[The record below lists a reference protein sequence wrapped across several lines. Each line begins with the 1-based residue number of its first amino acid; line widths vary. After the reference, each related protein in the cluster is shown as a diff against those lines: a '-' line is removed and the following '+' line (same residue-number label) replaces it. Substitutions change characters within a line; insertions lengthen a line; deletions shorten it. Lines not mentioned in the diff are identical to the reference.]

1 MVHHVS
7 RGVIGG
13 DILVSQTGISLLTL
27 KHSLMGCKK
36 EDRYKKAGLV
46 YSVEDTPVRSAAV
59 FVLFAHLDDS
69 PILLLIRR
77 SQHVALH
84 KGDVA
89 FPGGV
94 REASDLSDLETAYR
108 ETEEEIGAHVD
119 QIEFW
124 GELNK
129 VETSTGFTV
138 TPFTGQLLDVSSLTP
153 QRREV
158 AEIIM
163 APMNAL
169 IDPHA
174 VRSISVL
181 NGAEIEHVPAYAYNG
196 HVIWGATARILS
208 QVIYTSCLKT
218 SVKLS

>member
-1 MVHHVS
+1 
-7 RGVIGG
+7 
-13 DILVSQTGISLLTL
+13 
-27 KHSLMGCKK
+27 MGCKNG
-36 EDRYKKAGLV
+36 DRYIEDGLV
-46 YSVEDTPVRSAAV
+46 ASVKETPVRNAAV
-59 FVLFAHLDDS
+59 FLLFANLEGS
-69 PILLLIRR
+69 PILLFIRR

-84 KGDVA
+84 KGDIA

-94 REASDLSDLETAYR
+94 REASDLSYLETAYR
-108 ETEEEIGAHVD
+108 ETEEEIGVHVD

-124 GELNK
+124 GELNR

-153 QRREV
+153 QHREV

-174 VRSISVL
+174 LRSMCVL
-181 NGAEIEHVPAYAYNG
+181 KGSEIVSAPAYAYNG
-196 HVIWGATARILS
+196 NVIWGATARILS
-208 QVIYTSCLKT
+208 QVIYTSCSKT
-218 SVKLS
+218 SAKLS